1 MGNFIV
7 RNLTSN
13 ITQYAFS
20 CFKIYYR
27 QKALEKKLSIYDL
40 LFLDLRA
47 HCGQNRKKERNKK
60 QTYGQMGLTG
70 LYFSSTS
77 QFNIIR
83 LKNWNVQGFLKNNQ
97 KITM

>member
-1 MGNFIV
+1 MHFPASKFI
-7 RNLTSN
+7 TD
-13 ITQYAFS
+13 
-20 CFKIYYR
+20 K
-27 QKALEKKLSIYDL
+27 KHWKKKLSIYDL

-47 HCGQNRKKERNKK
+47 HCGQNRKKEGNKK